1 VCRFGSPAV
10 VYDAGLGG
18 TALALRDAK
27 PLVADFARICTYD
40 RAGMGFSDPGPL
52 PRTSGQIASELAV
65 LLERSGMPLPV
76 VLVGSSF
83 GGCNIRVLAS
93 EHPDMVAGL
102 VLVDASHEDQGARY
116 KAAGLPSQIPSYAG
130 LVPVA
135 ASLGVMR
142 LLGMTL
148 GSDTEYAPPEI
159 RDYARATEYR
169 TSRFRT
175 MASELTNTAESA
187 AQVRASRRQLEI
199 PLVVLS
205 AGQQRQGVRGEINA
219 ELQRDQATLS
229 TQSCHVIASEAGHG
243 IAGDTPTLVAAA
255 IRAVLRVAQDP
266 SRGLDC
272 DNWY

>member
-83 GGCNIRVLAS
+83 GGYNIRVLAS

-148 GSDTEYAPPEI
+148 GSD
-159 RDYARATEYR
+159 
-169 TSRFRT
+169 
-175 MASELTNTAESA
+175 
-187 AQVRASRRQLEI
+187 
-199 PLVVLS
+199 
-205 AGQQRQGVRGEINA
+205 
-219 ELQRDQATLS
+219 
-229 TQSCHVIASEAGHG
+229 
-243 IAGDTPTLVAAA
+243 
-255 IRAVLRVAQDP
+255 
-266 SRGLDC
+266 
-272 DNWY
+272 